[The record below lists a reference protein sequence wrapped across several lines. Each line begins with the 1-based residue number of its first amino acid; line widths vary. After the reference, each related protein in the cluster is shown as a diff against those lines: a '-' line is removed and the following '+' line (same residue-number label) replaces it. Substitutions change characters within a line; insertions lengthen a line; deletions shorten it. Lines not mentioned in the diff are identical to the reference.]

1 MMQEM
6 FGEVP
11 YVPPPLDNTSSG
23 FVVSAFSIAG
33 TLILALIGKAI
44 KDRMSGQ
51 RLEDAS
57 NNITVESLTS
67 ARERIREL
75 ETQLREALQQ
85 TINDTRAL
93 ISAERAASDAA
104 TKAEQASALAEDARR
119 DADTTMLLVVRQRAY
134 IARLREAM
142 LSHGLSPPEPD
153 PEL

>member
-11 YVPPPLDNTSSG
+11 YVPPPLDGASSG
-23 FVVSAFSIAG
+23 FMVSALSIAG
-33 TLILALIGKAI
+33 TIILALIGKAI

-51 RLEDAS
+51 RLEDTS

-75 ETQLREALQQ
+75 EVQLREALQE
-85 TINDTRAL
+85 TITSARSL
-93 ISAERAASDAA
+93 IAAERSASDAA
-104 TKAEQASALAEDARR
+104 AKAEQAAALAEDARR
-119 DADTTMLLVVRQRAY
+119 DADSTMALVAQQRVY

-142 LSHGLSPPEPD
+142 LSAGLTPPEPD
-153 PEL
+153 PEP

>member
-1 MMQEM
+1 MIQDV
-6 FGEVP
+6 FAEVP
-11 YVPPPLDNTSSG
+11 HIPVPTDGSSG
-23 FVVSAFSIAG
+23 FMVSVLSIAG
-33 TLILALIGKAI
+33 TIILALIGKAI

-75 ETQLREALQQ
+75 EGQLREALQQ
-85 TINDTRAL
+85 TIHDSRT
-93 ISAERAASDAA
+93 IITAERAASDAA
-104 TKAEQASALAEDARR
+104 AKAEQAAALAEDARR
-119 DADTTMLLVVRQRAY
+119 DADNTMALVTRQRVY

-142 LSHGLSPPEPD
+142 LSAGLTPPEPD